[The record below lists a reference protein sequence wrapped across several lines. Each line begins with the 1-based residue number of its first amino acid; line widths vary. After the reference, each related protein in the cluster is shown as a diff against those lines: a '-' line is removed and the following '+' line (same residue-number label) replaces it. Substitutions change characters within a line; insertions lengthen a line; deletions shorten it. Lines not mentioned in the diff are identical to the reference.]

1 MRKQQSKWPKKATWS
16 TSYIQ
21 LPQELLLQVCLLLV
35 VGLKLQ
41 FQEEIFSQANPAMLL
56 HVKNRYLILHKY
68 GGKHLQY
75 PLSRCT
81 LFTMCIYTSNSLESK
96 LTFTSSCDFQ
106 SVQTKA
112 SRVTEQNSSLS
123 TSTGAGVKENHKS
136 QSTLNQIIR

>member
-1 MRKQQSKWPKKATWS
+1 M
-16 TSYIQ
+16 
-21 LPQELLLQVCLLLV
+21 QVCLLLV

-41 FQEEIFSQANPAMLL
+41 FQEEIFSQASNPAMFL

-75 PLSRCT
+75 LLSH
-81 LFTMCIYTSNSLESK
+81 LHIIYNVYLHFKQPRLKSE
-96 LTFTSSCDFQ
+96 LTFTSSWDFQ

-123 TSTGAGVKENHKS
+123 TSTGAGVKENHIN
-136 QSTLNQIIR
+136 LNHNPRPPEANYQVT